1 MLEFGEYTKKSQT
14 TLDTRKASKALIL
27 KAKRW
32 YQREYMRQI
41 VWDKRCQA
49 RISVNA
55 INDYLKRY
63 AEDNREDQ

>member
-14 TLDTRKASKALIL
+14 TLDTSKAPKALIL

-41 VWDKRCQA
+41 VWD
-49 RISVNA
+49 
-55 INDYLKRY
+55 
-63 AEDNREDQ
+63 